1 MFKQPFKNN
10 NLPNNGLQHIQ
21 KSLNA
26 QRKLLQL
33 VRDCLS
39 DELATH
45 CVHVTANVKQ
55 ATIYTDSPVWASK
68 LLYLRS
74 PILDALSI
82 HFSARV
88 KSMKVKVLS
97 KKILSPKTRPK
108 TPSNQALQ
116 FLTQANATD
125 SSDQLSVAMNKLIV
139 ALKKNRPSS

>member
-1 MFKQPFKNN
+1 MFKQPFKNSQ
-10 NLPNNGLQHIQ
+10 LPTNGLQHIQ
-21 KSLNA
+21 KNLNV

-45 CVHVTANVKQ
+45 CVHVTANIKQ
-55 ATIYTDSPVWASK
+55 ATIFTDSPVWASK

-74 PILDALSI
+74 PILDALSS

-97 KKILSPKTRPK
+97 KKILPPKSQPK
-108 TPSNQALQ
+108 TPSIKTVN
-116 FLTQANATD
+116 FLTQANAID
-125 SSDQLSVAMNKLIV
+125 SSDQLSIAMNKLIV
-139 ALKKNRPSS
+139 ALQKNKPSS